1 MRKLVYRGY
10 ILSNTDGLT
19 DSWTLTIG
27 QTSRTGSLFELRRQ
41 INFFEEL
48 GILPQ
53 PKIADATDTE
63 TTANKPLQTG
73 SQKAQ
78 TASRKATDRKATDGK
93 ATEGKTKERKA
104 GKGGA
109 GEKAPVKAHSK
120 KTLQPKAV
128 SHSKDGENHPSS
140 YYPKHQGCDP
150 ILCQDVLHL
159 HGSLLWSYVRGNLV
173 TSTHS
178 TLGCNQPPSN

>member
-27 QTSRTGSLFELRRQ
+27 QTSCTGSLFELRRQ

-63 TTANKPLQTG
+63 TAANKPLQTR

-78 TASRKATDRKATDGK
+78 TASRKATEGK

-104 GKGGA
+104 GKGGVGGKSA
-109 GEKAPVKAHSK
+109 IKGSQRKNTS
-120 KTLQPKAV
+120 PKGRK
-128 SHSKDGENHPSS
+128 S
-140 YYPKHQGCDP
+140 
-150 ILCQDVLHL
+150 
-159 HGSLLWSYVRGNLV
+159 
-173 TSTHS
+173 
-178 TLGCNQPPSN
+178 

>member
-63 TTANKPLQTG
+63 TVANKPLQTR

-78 TASRKATDRKATDGK
+78 TASRKATEGK
-93 ATEGKTKERKA
+93 ATEGKTKEKKA
-104 GKGGA
+104 EKGGA
-109 GEKAPVKAHSK
+109 GEKSSNKGSQRK
-120 KTLQPKAV
+120 NTSPKGRK
-128 SHSKDGENHPSS
+128 S
-140 YYPKHQGCDP
+140 
-150 ILCQDVLHL
+150 
-159 HGSLLWSYVRGNLV
+159 
-173 TSTHS
+173 
-178 TLGCNQPPSN
+178 

>member
-27 QTSRTGSLFELRRQ
+27 QTCRTGSLFELRRQ

-63 TTANKPLQTG
+63 TVANKPLQTR

-78 TASRKATDRKATDGK
+78 TASRKATEGR
-93 ATEGKTKERKA
+93 ATEGKTKESKA

-109 GEKAPVKAHSK
+109 GK
-120 KTLQPKAV
+120 Q
-128 SHSKDGENHPSS
+128 
-140 YYPKHQGCDP
+140 
-150 ILCQDVLHL
+150 
-159 HGSLLWSYVRGNLV
+159 RR
-173 TSTHS
+173 
-178 TLGCNQPPSN
+178 

>member
-109 GEKAPVKAHSK
+109 GGKSASK
-120 KTLQPKAV
+120 
-128 SHSKDGENHPSS
+128 
-140 YYPKHQGCDP
+140 
-150 ILCQDVLHL
+150 
-159 HGSLLWSYVRGNLV
+159 GSQQKN
-173 TSTHS
+173 TSTKGRKS
-178 TLGCNQPPSN
+178 

>member
-53 PKIADATDTE
+53 PKMTDQQVKGYSS
-63 TTANKPLQTG
+63 APQ
-73 SQKAQ
+73 
-78 TASRKATDRKATDGK
+78 
-93 ATEGKTKERKA
+93 GKTRNKQLSPKKHFRKSINPQGRT
-104 GKGGA
+104 GK
-109 GEKAPVKAHSK
+109 
-120 KTLQPKAV
+120 
-128 SHSKDGENHPSS
+128 
-140 YYPKHQGCDP
+140 
-150 ILCQDVLHL
+150 
-159 HGSLLWSYVRGNLV
+159 
-173 TSTHS
+173 
-178 TLGCNQPPSN
+178 

>member
-63 TTANKPLQTG
+63 TVANKPLQTR

-78 TASRKATDRKATDGK
+78 TASRKATEGK
-93 ATEGKTKERKA
+93 AKEKKA

-109 GEKAPVKAHSK
+109 GGKSASK
-120 KTLQPKAV
+120 
-128 SHSKDGENHPSS
+128 
-140 YYPKHQGCDP
+140 
-150 ILCQDVLHL
+150 
-159 HGSLLWSYVRGNLV
+159 GSQQKN
-173 TSTHS
+173 TSTKGRKS
-178 TLGCNQPPSN
+178 

>member
-53 PKIADATDTE
+53 PKIAAATDTE
-63 TTANKPLQTG
+63 TAANKPLQTG
-73 SQKAQ
+73 SQKAPA
-78 TASRKATDRKATDGK
+78 ASRKATDGK
-93 ATEGKTKERKA
+93 ATEGKTKERTA

-109 GEKAPVKAHSK
+109 GEKSANKGSQRK
-120 KTLQPKAV
+120 NTSPKGRK
-128 SHSKDGENHPSS
+128 S
-140 YYPKHQGCDP
+140 
-150 ILCQDVLHL
+150 
-159 HGSLLWSYVRGNLV
+159 
-173 TSTHS
+173 
-178 TLGCNQPPSN
+178 

>member
-63 TTANKPLQTG
+63 TAANKPLQTR

-78 TASRKATDRKATDGK
+78 TASRQATDGK
-93 ATEGKTKERKA
+93 AAEGKTKERKA

-109 GEKAPVKAHSK
+109 GGKAPVKAHSE
-120 KTLQPKAV
+120 KTLPPKAV
-128 SHSKDGENHPSS
+128 SHSKDGENRPSRH
-140 YYPKHQGCDP
+140 YPTQATPKRHNR
-150 ILCQDVLHL
+150 
-159 HGSLLWSYVRGNLV
+159 S
-173 TSTHS
+173 TSFCIKVSKKATQMWPFD
-178 TLGCNQPPSN
+178 LSNSGLTAQS